1 MATALTRAWAGEDVC
16 LDDVDEALARLRAEA
31 AADAPSMRT
40 SVMTHMAWVPQR
52 WVEPARNALEGLAE
66 RHPSRTILLFPE
78 PDADDSRIDARV
90 EVERWEVPGTDRG
103 LVTEVVE
110 LTLRGMRSAAPASVV
125 EPLLISDLPVF
136 LRWRGEPPWGA
147 PELGQ
152 LVDVTD
158 RLIVDS
164 TEWDDL
170 PGAYGRLAELFPLCA
185 ASDIAWARTSRWRE
199 HLAKLW
205 PAIAEVETVRVRGT
219 AAQAWLL
226 CGWLRSR
233 LGREEIALEHDAAQ
247 RLEGVALDGKPVP
260 LPPGEPPAPS
270 DVLSDE
276 LEHYTPDPVYEA
288 AVLAAAGSSGSAAD
302 RRGTRPSS

>member
-1 MATALTRAWAGEDVC
+1 VATALTPWYGEDVC
-16 LDDVDEALARLRAEA
+16 LADVDAALARLRAEA
-31 AADAPSMRT
+31 ATEGPSMRT
-40 SVMTHMAWVPQR
+40 SVMTHIAWVPHGWR
-52 WVEPARNALEGLAE
+52 EPARAALEGMAE

-78 PDADDSRIDARV
+78 PYADDNRIDGRA
-90 EVERWEVPGTDRG
+90 EVERWEVPDTDRG

-110 LTLRGMRSAAPASVV
+110 LTLRGARAQAPASIV

-136 LRWRGEPPWGA
+136 VRWRGEPPWGA
-147 PELGQ
+147 AELDQ

-170 PGAYGRLAELFPLCA
+170 PGSYGRLTELFPRCA

-199 HLAKLW
+199 HLATLW
-205 PAIAEVETVRVRGT
+205 PGIADVGTVRVCGT

-233 LGREEIALEHDAAQ
+233 LGREDIELEHEPAD
-247 RLEGVALDGKPVP
+247 RLESVALDGEPVP
-260 LPPGEPPAPS
+260 LPPGEPPTPS

-276 LEHYTPDPVYEA
+276 LERFTPDPVYEA
-288 AVLAAAGSSGSAAD
+288 AVLATIASPG
-302 RRGTRPSS
+302 

>member
-1 MATALTRAWAGEDVC
+1 VC
-16 LDDVDEALARLRAEA
+16 LADVDEALSRLRSEA
-31 AADAPSMRT
+31 AAEGPSMRT
-40 SVMTHMAWVPQR
+40 SVMTHIAWVPYGWR
-52 WVEPARNALEGLAE
+52 EPARAALEGMAE

-78 PDADDSRIDARV
+78 PNADDNRIDARA
-90 EVERWEVPGTDRG
+90 EVERWEVPDTDRG

-110 LTLRGMRSAAPASVV
+110 LTLRGARAQAPASIV

-136 LRWRGEPPWGA
+136 VRWRGEPPWGA
-147 PELGQ
+147 AELEQ

-170 PGAYGRLAELFPLCA
+170 PGAYQRLAELFSSCA

-199 HLAKLW
+199 HLATLW
-205 PAIAEVETVRVRGT
+205 PAIAEVRTVRVRGT

-233 LGREEIALEHDAAQ
+233 LGREDIALEHEPAE
-247 RLEGVALDGKPVP
+247 RLEGVALDGDAAS

-276 LEHYTPDPVYEA
+276 LERFTPDPVYEA
-288 AVLAAAGSSGSAAD
+288 AVLATIAPSG
-302 RRGTRPSS
+302 

>member
-1 MATALTRAWAGEDVC
+1 VATHLKPLDWSGEDVC
-16 LDDVDEALARLRAEA
+16 LDDVDSALARLRAQM

-40 SVMTHMAWVPQR
+40 SVMTHIAWVPHGWR
-52 WVEPARNALEGLAE
+52 EPARAALEGMAE

-78 PDADDSRIDARV
+78 PHADDNRIDARA
-90 EVERWEVPGTDRG
+90 EVERWEVPDTDRG

-110 LTLRGMRSAAPASVV
+110 LTLRGARAQAPASIV

-147 PELGQ
+147 PELEQ
-152 LVDVTD
+152 LVAVTD

-170 PGAYGRLAELFPLCA
+170 PNPYTRLTELFPRCA
-185 ASDIAWARTSRWRE
+185 ASDIAWARTSRWRS
-199 HLAKLW
+199 HLATLW
-205 PAIAEVETVRVRGT
+205 PGIADVRTVRVRGT

-226 CGWLRSR
+226 CGWLRSKF
-233 LGREEIALEHDAAQ
+233 GRNEIVLEHEPADT
-247 RLEGVALDGKPVP
+247 LEGVALDGDTVP
-260 LPPGEPPAPS
+260 LPPGSPPAPW

-276 LEHYTPDPVYEA
+276 LDRFTADPVYEA
-288 AVLAAAGSSGSAAD
+288 AVLA
-302 RRGTRPSS
+302 TTV